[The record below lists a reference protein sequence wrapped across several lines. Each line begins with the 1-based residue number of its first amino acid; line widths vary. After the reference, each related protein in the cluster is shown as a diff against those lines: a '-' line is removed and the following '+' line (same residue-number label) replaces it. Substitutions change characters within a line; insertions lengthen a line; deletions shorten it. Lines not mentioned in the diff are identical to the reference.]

1 MEMLAF
7 AILTC
12 YFLVMPILFLKWLG
26 FFMQDQNMS
35 KTERKL
41 SWAVLTIATLFWP
54 LTLPLA
60 YLELLDKVKRY
71 ERRAKMVGVSL
82 KTLSDPTF

>member
-26 FFMQDQNMS
+26 FFMQDKDMS
-35 KTERKL
+35 KTDRKL
-41 SWAVLTIATLFWP
+41 SWAVLTIATLLWP